1 MFTLHKLK
9 NKKKSNQNQVFL
21 RARTYRLDTP
31 LCVKLLHQKSF
42 VVWMMHSSEQSGLR
56 CEWVIG
62 YTLFNQ
68 ILGKRMRTYVIENAT
83 KERHIRKKEGKC
95 FPVIFELP
103 EELRQDL
110 TCHNTSWNACVCVRA
125 HSFLPFYESLFAL
138 WGGKSKRGGKT
149 VSVLVE
155 TDCCVCVFK
164 DNTITPTCTPLSELK
179 SPQHMHTPLLSLS
192 QPILC
197 SGHTFAIVLLTT
209 KQTAANIS
217 PLCGVLGWAA
227 WIVIGY
233 STLWGGAF
241 PMLLFCTFLALTPA
255 CFHFNP
261 ALMIATVFWGFFF
274 ALGLL
279 CFCGLL
285 KIVSD
290 MHSSFSVCTFVDAEM
305 CFIFAVALLQM

>member
-1 MFTLHKLK
+1 M
-9 NKKKSNQNQVFL
+9 
-21 RARTYRLDTP
+21 
-31 LCVKLLHQKSF
+31 
-42 VVWMMHSSEQSGLR
+42 
-56 CEWVIG
+56 
-62 YTLFNQ
+62 
-68 ILGKRMRTYVIENAT
+68 
-83 KERHIRKKEGKC
+83 
-95 FPVIFELP
+95 
-103 EELRQDL
+103 
-110 TCHNTSWNACVCVRA
+110 CVCAR
-125 HSFLPFYESLFAL
+125 SFLAFYESLFAL

-164 DNTITPTCTPLSELK
+164 DNAITPTHTPLSELK

-217 PLCGVLGWAA
+217 SLYLSLWCAGLSLLPESSVATALCGAELFLCCCFVHFGLD
-227 WIVIGY
+227 
-233 STLWGGAF
+233 SR
-241 PMLLFCTFLALTPA
+241 LLPFQSRSHDSHC
-255 CFHFNP
+255 
-261 ALMIATVFWGFFF
+261 VFWGFFF

-290 MHSSFSVCTFVDAEM
+290 MHSSFSVCALVDA
-305 CFIFAVALLQM
+305 